1 MGSRHVRRED
11 SCTFVVGVGHDSLA
25 SGKALDVVASWTSI
39 GNDAI
44 RDDGGRL
51 LASSNSGIEVT

>member
-1 MGSRHVRRED
+1 MGSRDVRREE
-11 SCTFVVGVGHDSLA
+11 SRTFVVGVGLDSLA
-25 SGKALDVVASWTSI
+25 SGKTLAVVAFWTFI

-44 RDDGGRL
+44 RDGGGRL

>member
-11 SCTFVVGVGHDSLA
+11 SRTFVVGVGLDSLA

-39 GNDAI
+39 GNDAT
-44 RDDGGRL
+44 RDDGDRL
-51 LASSNSGIEVT
+51 LASSSSGIEVM